1 MIPKKGDRSA
11 WDRFPLFYID
21 IPDPLRYNS
30 YENKSARRE
39 LFTMKILNPVAASRF
54 TNLREAAQKIDRLL
68 PHVRYFEQQP
78 NEMRPN
84 ASVALEFPTP
94 MVILNS
100 TVRQAL
106 SFLFAQ
112 CDTVQTDKTERGICF
127 TFTVSDLWLTKE
139 EPK

>member
-1 MIPKKGDRSA
+1 
-11 WDRFPLFYID
+11 
-21 IPDPLRYNS
+21 
-30 YENKSARRE
+30 
-39 LFTMKILNPVAASRF
+39 MKISNPAAASRF
-54 TNLREAAQKIDRLL
+54 NNHREAAQRNDPMLIPVRLL
-68 PHVRYFEQQP
+68 EQPPHEA
-78 NEMRPN
+78 RPN